1 MVKIFDLIG
10 PKTKRV
16 ITIEDDE
23 MLEWKTIKIKDY
35 EGISLEDYIRLRKNE
50 SAEAWK
56 DAIIARDNDM
66 IEFYK
71 GQYLVLRALLEPEY
85 R

>member
-1 MVKIFDLIG
+1 MVDH
-10 PKTKRV
+10 KT
-16 ITIEDDE
+16 
-23 MLEWKTIKIKDY
+23 MP
-35 EGISLEDYIRLRKNE
+35 LEDYIRLKKNE
-50 SAEAWK
+50 SAKAWTEAV
-56 DAIIARDNDM
+56 IAHDNNM